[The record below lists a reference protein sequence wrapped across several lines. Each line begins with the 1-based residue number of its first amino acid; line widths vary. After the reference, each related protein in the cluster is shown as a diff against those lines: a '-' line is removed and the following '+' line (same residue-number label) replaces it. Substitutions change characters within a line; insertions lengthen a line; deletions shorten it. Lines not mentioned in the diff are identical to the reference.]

1 MPILNKDL
9 LPFIEAIERLQAK
22 KLPVIQ
28 TESLELQH
36 FPEQELMS
44 LVI

>member
-1 MPILNKDL
+1 MPALNKDL

-28 TESLELQH
+28 TECLKLQH
-36 FPEQELMS
+36 CPKQELTS
-44 LVI
+44 FVI